1 MNMKL
6 TILSIVLLTGALVA
20 QTDGGY
26 VPSDPARIGA
36 TGKPQLVEF
45 YHPL

>member
-1 MNMKL
+1 MK
-6 TILSIVLLTGALVA
+6 TVVLALLLATALVTG
-20 QTDGGY
+20 QQDDY

-36 TGKPQLVEF
+36 TGRPQLVEF